1 VSVNEDYERTLSY
14 ARQAM
19 SLMEKNLTPATPQN
33 FELWYNYALGQDK
46 NLINAINEAISNS
59 EYLDP
64 DDACQIY
71 NAHINDN
78 LIGEKVDE
86 LSSQMGLEAEQLT
99 AMIQASVGV
108 TSSYGDS
115 MEDISGKLENIKNPK
130 QLKALMGTILTATRD
145 MESTTR
151 ELEEKLEESK
161 RKIEELNSNLDEV
174 RSESR
179 TDALTGIDNRKSFDE
194 QIILKTNQAK
204 ETGQELCLLLGDIDF
219 FKKFNDTYGHQT
231 GDQVLRLVAH
241 SIKSNVKGR
250 DVAARYGGEEFTVIL
265 PQTNL
270 RDAVKLGNYIRETIQ
285 AKELVKR
292 STGESLGTVTM
303 SFGAARYI
311 PGEPP
316 SELIKRADACLYAAK
331 HAGRN
336 RVKAET
342 DTDIDMSMV
351 A

>member
-1 VSVNEDYERTLSY
+1 MSVNEDYERTLSY
-14 ARQAM
+14 AQQAM

-46 NLINAINEAISNS
+46 NLIAAINEALGSS
-59 EYLDP
+59 DHLGSDE
-64 DDACQIY
+64 ASQIY
-71 NAHINDN
+71 NTHVNDRR
-78 LIGEKVDE
+78 IGDKVDE

-99 AMIQASVGV
+99 TMIQASVGV

-115 MEDISGKLENIKNPK
+115 MEDISGKLENIKNTK
-130 QLKALMGTILTATRD
+130 QLKALMGTIVSATRG

-151 ELEEKLEESK
+151 ELEQKLEESK

-194 QIILKTNQAK
+194 QIILKTDQAK
-204 ETGQELCLLLGDIDF
+204 ETGHELCFLIGDIDY

-250 DVAARYGGEEFTVIL
+250 DVAARYGGEEFAVIL

-270 RDAVKLGNYIRETIQ
+270 RDAVKVANYIRETIQ

-303 SFGAARYI
+303 SFGVARYI

-331 HAGRN
+331 RAGRN
-336 RVKAET
+336 QVKAET
-342 DTDIDMSMV
+342 DPDIDMSMV